1 MPLPDIGDLLS
12 GPTPSGIPDACCI
25 FPPVATTS
33 AARHKAKNGH
43 AHWLGNRLV
52 ITAAGSA
59 NYWYIPQ
66 APSGHAHFCVIPCLL
81 TAADAYV
88 ISDNYGG
95 CEYHEAYNAHYNL
108 LAFFHV
114 FRGGGKTAQYQL
126 ARGWVQRDVIRSR
139 VIASTI
145 GSNWSISH
153 IDTTTKPPT
162 VESKFIRVGGYPN
175 LSVLAEDDGTTP
187 YPT

>member
-12 GPTPSGIPDACCI
+12 GPTPKGIANATCLS
-25 FPPVATTS
+25 PPVATSS
-33 AARHKAKNGH
+33 AAKHRAKNGH
-43 AHWLGNRLV
+43 AEWLGNKLV
-52 ITAAGSA
+52 IKVAGSA

-66 APSGHAHFCVIPCLL
+66 AQTGQANYCVIPCLL

-95 CEYHEAYNAHYNL
+95 CEYHEAYNAHYRL

-114 FRGGGKTAQYQL
+114 HRGDGKIAQYTL
-126 ARGWVQRDVIRSR
+126 APGWTLRRVLRSR

-145 GSNWSISH
+145 GTNWSISH
-153 IDTTTKPPT
+153 IDTTAKPP
-162 VESKFIRVGGYPN
+162 VVHSKFIRVGGYPN
-175 LSVLAEDDGTTP
+175 LSVLADDDGTTP